1 MFTYIISMAQAA
13 HVPKLKYAKIGA
25 NPTLETIEYV
35 MDILKS
41 NDMPISRNFILKT
54 LHEWKHSTTRQS
66 LNAAISFLGDG
77 GMIAEGKKGLIW
89 VPEAPSQLLETIQKG
104 KRL

>member
-1 MFTYIISMAQAA
+1 MTHTT
-13 HVPKLKYAKIGA
+13 HVPKLKFARPGA
-25 NPTLETIEYV
+25 NPTLGTIEYV

-41 NDMPISRNFILKT
+41 NDVPISRNMILKT
-54 LHEWKHSTTRQS
+54 LHEWGHSTTRQN
-66 LNAAISFLGDG
+66 LNVAISFLEDG

-89 VPEAPSQLLETIQKG
+89 VPEAPSQLLETINKG